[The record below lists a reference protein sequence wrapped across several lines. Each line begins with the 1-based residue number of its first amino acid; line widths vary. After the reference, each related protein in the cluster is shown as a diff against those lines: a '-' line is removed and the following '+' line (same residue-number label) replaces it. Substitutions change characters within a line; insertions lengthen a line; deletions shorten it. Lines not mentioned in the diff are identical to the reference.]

1 MQSPSPVPTPAAADT
16 GSSTNPAQVWGQ
28 CGGIQWQGPTQCVDG
43 CVCEKQD
50 DHYSQCLPS
59 SSSNPTVS
67 DPSQEGSAG
76 QSPEDDDHDEDDD
89 DEAEIIVTDGASST
103 SQAGAYGQCGGLDW
117 AGPMQCIAGYTCER
131 QDDHYSQ
138 CLPINSGASTS
149 TSHAGAWGQC
159 GGLGWE
165 GPRQCIVGYT
175 CERQNDHY
183 SQCLPKTASLLG
195 RKRAAGN
202 VQQHLQK

>member
-1 MQSPSPVPTPAAADT
+1 MQSPSPMPTPAAADT
-16 GSSTNPAQVWGQ
+16 GSSTKLAQVWGQ

-67 DPSQEGSAG
+67 DPSQEG
-76 QSPEDDDHDEDDD
+76 HDEDDE

-103 SQAGAYGQCGGLDW
+103 SQAGAWGKCGGLDW
-117 AGPMQCIAGYTCER
+117 EGPMQCIA
-131 QDDHYSQ
+131 
-138 CLPINSGASTS
+138 
-149 TSHAGAWGQC
+149 
-159 GGLGWE
+159 
-165 GPRQCIVGYT
+165 GYT

-195 RKRAAGN
+195 RKRAAGKI
-202 VQQHLQK
+202 QQHLQK